1 MQISV
6 IIPARNEADNLP
18 IVIADLRALD
28 LALSDSLTIIVCDN
42 GSTDDTANI
51 AIELGATVTNESQAG
66 YGAACLSAMSILQRP
81 DIVVFVDADQRVP
94 GDEWQQLLGAVIDG
108 ADLAIG
114 CRSKTEKS
122 AMTLQQSW
130 GNRFATGIIR
140 SLFGYPITDLGP
152 FRAIEYKKLL
162 MLDMRDRAYGW
173 TVEMQLKAYL
183 LGIHVVEVPVTARKR
198 LHGKSTISGTLRG
211 TIGAGSGIL
220 GTILKSTCWSIKRK
234 RRTL

>member
-18 IVIADLRALD
+18 IVID
-28 LALSDSLTIIVCDN
+28 LAASDSLTIIVCDN

-51 AIELGATVTNESQAG
+51 AVELGATVTKESQAG
-66 YGAACLSAMSILQRP
+66 YGAACLSAMSILQQP
-81 DIVVFVDADQRVP
+81 DIVVFLDADQRVP
-94 GDEWQQLLGAVIDG
+94 ADEWQQLLGAGAVIDG

-140 SLFGYPITDLGP
+140 SLFGYPVTDLGP
-152 FRAIEYKKLL
+152 FRAIDYKKLL

-183 LGIHVVEVPVTARKR
+183 LGMCVVEVPVTARKR